1 MYEAP
6 DPTEVIESLMKNVT
20 GSSSHMIEIDRLK
33 AEVAQYEL
41 EFQQLRNQVRVTC
54 DAVGDVLCDA

>member
-33 AEVAQYEL
+33 VEVAQYER
-41 EFQQLRNQVRVTC
+41 EFQQLRNQVRVGC
-54 DAVGDVLCDA
+54 GVP

>member
-33 AEVAQYEL
+33 VEVAQYER
-41 EFQQLRNQVRVTC
+41 EFQQLRNQVRVGVVC
-54 DAVGDVLCDA
+54 HE